1 MNERFYEVHLFVL
14 GTTRLLFASYVA
26 LPPVFE
32 MKPSPHNAVGEAFCS
47 TANLGAGFDVF
58 GLALNKYADRVR
70 VRLTSG
76 RRVRILV
83 KGPRGQ
89 QIPREAKKNSAGPPA
104 MALLKKAGLKTGL
117 EIIIEKN
124 VPQGLGLGS
133 SGASAAAC
141 TKTLDHLLGL
151 GLSSD
156 ELVRAASLGEK
167 AVTGTA
173 HADNVAASIL
183 GGFVI
188 VYGSPIRTI
197 SLKPPP
203 DMTAVVASP
212 QLGVERNK
220 TRRARR
226 IIPKRV
232 EVKKAV
238 LNIGR
243 ASAIV
248 AGFARGDIRTIGM
261 GMEDEI
267 AEPYREGTIPGFN
280 RVRTAAL
287 DAGAAGVSISGAGPS
302 VIAIVDRK
310 NHEPQTV
317 GRAMIKGFAGSNV
330 RATWFT
336 ARPASKARIIEAR

>member
-1 MNERFYEVHLFVL
+1 
-14 GTTRLLFASYVA
+14 
-26 LPPVFE
+26 
-32 MKPSPHNAVGEAFCS
+32 MKPNPRIAVGEAYCS

-58 GLALNKYADRVR
+58 GLALDKYTDRVQ

-76 RRVRILV
+76 RRVRIFV
-83 KGPRGQ
+83 KGPTGQ
-89 QIPREAKKNSAGPPA
+89 QIPRETKKNSAGPPA
-104 MALLKKAGLKTGL
+104 ISLLRKAGLRTGL

-151 GLSSD
+151 RLPND
-156 ELVRAASLGEK
+156 ELVRTASLGEK

-188 VYGSPIRTI
+188 VYGNPIRTI
-197 SLKPPP
+197 SIKPPP
-203 DMTAVVASP
+203 DMIAVVVSP
-212 QLGVERNK
+212 QLPVIENK
-220 TRRARR
+220 TRKARAMV
-226 IIPKRV
+226 PKRI

-248 AGFARGDIRTIGM
+248 AGFAKGDIRTIGM

-267 AEPYREGTIPGFN
+267 AEPYREGSIPGLQ
-280 RVRTAAL
+280 RVRRAAL
-287 DAGAAGVSISGAGPS
+287 EAGAAGVSISGAGPS
-302 VIAIVDRK
+302 VIALVDRTS
-310 NHEPQTV
+310 HEPRIV
-317 GRAMIKGFAGSNV
+317 GRAMIRGFAESNV
-330 RATWFT
+330 PATWFT
-336 ARPASKARIIEAR
+336 ARAASGARIIETR